1 MKLLVIP
8 MTLFVAILH
17 LATFSSGEFIPV
29 ATVILIYTGTVWQY
43 VHAGYTTIW
52 LLFLVVAIS
61 FRVSIYAW
69 SNRGLF
75 VL

>member
-1 MKLLVIP
+1 MLVIP

-29 ATVILIYTGTVWQY
+29 AIVILIYWY
-43 VHAGYTTIW
+43 SMAVHAGYTTIW

-69 SNRGLF
+69 SNRGLC
-75 VL
+75 LS